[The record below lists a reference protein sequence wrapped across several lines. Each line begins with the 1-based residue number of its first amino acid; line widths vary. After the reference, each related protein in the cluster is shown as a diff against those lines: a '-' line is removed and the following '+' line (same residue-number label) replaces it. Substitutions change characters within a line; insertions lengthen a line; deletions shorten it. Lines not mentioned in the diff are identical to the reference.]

1 MQLINSTLKER
12 RKILLKEIII
22 LSSKN
27 YDNSETTN
35 YGDCILINT
44 GTELIIYDCGHEE
57 HANVAI
63 DYMTRNGFDK
73 AKLIL
78 SHNDSDHFDGIL
90 KLLNEDKLSVIRT
103 TLLLKYKDKIL
114 KKIDDKRRNRDTV
127 AKQILDLYDNI
138 AKLTGAPL
146 EDIYEHPKDLCSEV
160 SIVGP
165 DFDYMIETVAK
176 RLDGREGDTV
186 DGETAVNATSIQV
199 SVKIGVHTLL
209 LCGDCSFPAIEDI
222 VRDYDAVQLPH
233 HGKNMQAEK
242 IFKKKSDQTY
252 SVYIVSDNTGNTNG
266 GSDNLNTRGHRVH
279 NTKTSGNI
287 TINSSFFSSSYVK
300 TGKVLGI

>member
-1 MQLINSTLKER
+1 M
-12 RKILLKEIII
+12 KEILI

-44 GTELIIYDCGHEE
+44 GSELIIYDCGHEK
-57 HANVAI
+57 HADAVI
-63 DYMTRNGFDK
+63 DYMSQNGFDK

-90 KLLNEDKLSVIRT
+90 KLLEEDKISVIRT

-114 KKIDDKRRNRDTV
+114 KKIDDGRKSRDSV
-127 AKQILDLYDNI
+127 AEQILNLYDNI
-138 AKLTGAPL
+138 AQLSGAPL
-146 EDIYEHPKDLCSEV
+146 EDIYEHPEDLCSEV

-186 DGETAVNATSIQV
+186 DGETAVNATSIQAK
-199 SVKIGVHTLL
+199 VKIGVHSLL
-209 LCGDCSFPAIEDI
+209 FQELK
-222 VRDYDAVQLPH
+222 Q
-233 HGKNMQAEK
+233 
-242 IFKKKSDQTY
+242 
-252 SVYIVSDNTGNTNG
+252 
-266 GSDNLNTRGHRVH
+266 
-279 NTKTSGNI
+279 
-287 TINSSFFSSSYVK
+287 
-300 TGKVLGI
+300 

>member
-1 MQLINSTLKER
+1 M
-12 RKILLKEIII
+12 KEIIV
-22 LSSKN
+22 LSSKE

-44 GTELIIYDCGHEE
+44 GTELIIYDCGHEA

-63 DYMTRNGFDK
+63 YYMNQNGFDN

-114 KKIDDKRRNRDTV
+114 EKIDDKRKTRDSV
-127 AKQILDLYDNI
+127 AEQILVLYNNI

-146 EDIYEHPKDLCSEV
+146 EDIYEHPEDLCSEV

-176 RLDGREGDTV
+176 RLDGREGDTM

-199 SVKIGVHTLL
+199 SVKLGIHSLL

-222 VRDYDAVQLPH
+222 VRNYDAVQLPH
-233 HGKNMQAEK
+233 HGKNKQAEK
-242 IFKKKSDQTY
+242 IFEKKSDQIY

-266 GSDNLNTRGHRVH
+266 GSDNLIATGHRAYI
-279 NTKTSGNI
+279 TKKSGNI
-287 TINSSFFSSSYVK
+287 TINSSIFSSSSVK
-300 TGKVLGI
+300 TGRVLGV